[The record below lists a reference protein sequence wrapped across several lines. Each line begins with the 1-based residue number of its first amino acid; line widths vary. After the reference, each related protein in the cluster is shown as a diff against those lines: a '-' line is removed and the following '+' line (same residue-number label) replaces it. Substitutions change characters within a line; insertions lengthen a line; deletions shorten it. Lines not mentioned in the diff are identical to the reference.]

1 MHLLFEHAMKWEII
15 ACQRNPMELV
25 KIKEVTKRT
34 RKTLILTVDQFQLIL
49 MPVHMART
57 TIIRTWPGR
66 RGSKTLRF
74 WRFSGLTLI
83 SNSKVISIRRSVVGK
98 YVADAT
104 KSDESAD
111 DIPLDHSFIAELRRW
126 KEQCVQSPE
135 GWLFANIDTRRPFH
149 ASPLQQDHI
158 RPAGRQLGIMGL
170 GWHTFRHS
178 YRTMIDDLGTPV
190 GVQQKLMRHA
200 DIRTTMNIYGSAFEE
215 TKRRVNARIA
225 EMVLPS
231 ASDFVQ

>member
-1 MHLLFEHAMKWEII
+1 VAGQKGQQNAEILALRWIDIDFE
-15 ACQRNPMELV
+15 Q
-25 KIKEVTKRT
+25 
-34 RKTLILTVDQFQLIL
+34 
-49 MPVHMART
+49 
-57 TIIRTWPGR
+57 
-66 RGSKTLRF
+66 
-74 WRFSGLTLI
+74 
-83 SNSKVISIRRSVVGK
+83 KVISIRRSVVGK

-170 GWHTFRHS
+170 G
-178 YRTMIDDLGTPV
+178 GTPF
-190 GVQQKLMRHA
+190 GTA
-200 DIRTTMNIYGSAFEE
+200 TE
-215 TKRRVNARIA
+215 
-225 EMVLPS
+225 P
-231 ASDFVQ
+231 

>member
-1 MHLLFEHAMKWEII
+1 VAGQKGQQNVEILALRWIDIDFE
-15 ACQRNPMELV
+15 Q
-25 KIKEVTKRT
+25 
-34 RKTLILTVDQFQLIL
+34 
-49 MPVHMART
+49 
-57 TIIRTWPGR
+57 
-66 RGSKTLRF
+66 
-74 WRFSGLTLI
+74 
-83 SNSKVISIRRSVVGK
+83 KVISIRRSVVGK